1 MEPNDRR
8 NDRDNV
14 RILRVSAWD
23 AGEIADLYR
32 EGGWWNETWDPTRLS
47 KLIEGSFLFV
57 VAVDTATGKAIGMG
71 RAISD
76 GVSDAYIQDLVVR
89 SSMRRKH
96 IGRRIL
102 DRIVEECLAAGLGWI
117 GCIAEPGTHG
127 FYRGAGFAPL
137 EGHVPLLY
145 GARSRSDAA
154 SR

>member
-1 MEPNDRR
+1 MEPKDRT
-8 NDRDNV
+8 DEWDSV
-14 RILRVSAWD
+14 RILRVSSWD

-32 EGGWWNETWDPTRLS
+32 EGGWWDEIWDPTRLD

-89 SSMRRKH
+89 SSMRGKR

-117 GCIAEPGTHG
+117 GCIAEPGTDG

-137 EGHVPLLY
+137 DGHVPLLY
-145 GARSRSDAA
+145 GTRSRYDAA